1 MGDSADVTLL
11 QTGFTEMRT
20 RNRREGSY
28 TSYGHAM
35 VIYLLRNISRPRLPL
50 LIASIQFILLYLRAF
65 VFNVDNFGIGDIE
78 FSSSL
83 MTHG

>member
-1 MGDSADVTLL
+1 MYFILNSTMKKSMMKIIKLIV
-11 QTGFTEMRT
+11 
-20 RNRREGSY
+20 
-28 TSYGHAM
+28 
-35 VIYLLRNISRPRLPL
+35 
-50 LIASIQFILLYLRAF
+50 IASIQFILLYLRAF